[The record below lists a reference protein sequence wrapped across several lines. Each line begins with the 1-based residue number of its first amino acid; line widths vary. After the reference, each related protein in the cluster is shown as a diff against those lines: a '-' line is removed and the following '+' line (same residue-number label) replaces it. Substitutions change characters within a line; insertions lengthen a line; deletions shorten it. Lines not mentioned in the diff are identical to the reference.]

1 MYLLYNLLIYLLTPL
16 ILPYFFF
23 RFLIKKRYRFGLME
37 RLGYYP
43 EERISRITGKKV
55 IWIHSV
61 SVGEVIASIPL
72 VLELKKR
79 YPDYSLI
86 MSTVTETGRETA
98 IKKIPFLNAVVYFP
112 FDLHFSVKNA
122 IDKIKPVVFV
132 MLETEIWPNFLKAL
146 RGKGIPAILING
158 RISDRSYKRY
168 LRVRFFIKEV
178 LKNICVFGMQSNQDV
193 ERIINMGAD
202 KEKVERTGNLK
213 FEHEIKD
220 VSFDAVKKLK
230 ESMNITEDKDI
241 IIAGSTHRGEDE
253 EVIRAYIKVS
263 REISKA
269 LFLIIAPRHLDRL
282 SEIEDILKRYNLSF
296 IRKTMI
302 KKGEASSKYSV
313 ILLDTIGELSAL
325 YSIATVVFVGGS
337 LVPVGGH
344 NILETALFK
353 KPVLFCQ
360 YMHNFREI
368 AEGFKNRGAAIEVAD
383 SDEMAKEIINILN
396 NPNIGKELGGRGF
409 SVIIENKGALEK
421 SIGLIGRFL

>member
-1 MYLLYNLLIYLLTPL
+1 MYFIYNLFIYFSFPL
-16 ILPYFFF
+16 ILPYLVFKS
-23 RFLIKKRYRFGLME
+23 IKRKGSLSGISERFGF
-37 RLGYYP
+37 YP
-43 EERISRITGKKV
+43 DISTGNKKV

-86 MSTVTETGRETA
+86 MSTVTETGRATA
-98 IKKIPFLNAVVYFP
+98 INKIPFLTAVVYFP

-122 IDKIKPVVFV
+122 IDKIKPVLFV

-146 RGKGIPAILING
+146 RGRGIPAILING

-178 LKNICVFGMQSNQDV
+178 LKNICIFGMQSAADT

-213 FEHEIKD
+213 FEHEARDISSD
-220 VSFDAVKKLK
+220 TVKKLK
-230 ESMNITEDKDI
+230 DSMNLTEDKDI

-253 EVIRAYIKVS
+253 EVIKAYLSVVKEVKDAI
-263 REISKA
+263 
-269 LFLIIAPRHLDRL
+269 LIIAPRHLDRL
-282 SEIEDILKRYNLSF
+282 SEIEDILKRYNLFF
-296 IRKTMI
+296 IRKTII
-302 KKGEASSKYSV
+302 KKSEALSKYHV

-325 YSIATVVFVGGS
+325 YSIASVVFVGGS

-344 NILETALFK
+344 NILEPALYK
-353 KPVLFCQ
+353 KPVLFGP
-360 YMHNFREI
+360 YMHNFKEI
-368 AEGFKNRGAAIEVAD
+368 AEGFKNKKAAIEINS
-383 SDEMAKEIINILN
+383 SDEMAREIINILN
-396 NPNIGKELGGRGF
+396 NPDIGKELGERGF
-409 SVIIENKGALEK
+409 SVVVENKGALEK

>member
-1 MYLLYNLLIYLLTPL
+1 MYFIYNLFIYFSFPL
-16 ILPYFFF
+16 ILPYLVLKSIKRKGSLSGISE
-23 RFLIKKRYRFGLME
+23 RF
-37 RLGYYP
+37 GYYP
-43 EERISRITGKKV
+43 DISIGNKKV

-98 IKKIPFLNAVVYFP
+98 INKLPFLNAIVYFP
-112 FDLHFSVKNA
+112 FDLPFSVNNA

-146 RGKGIPAILING
+146 RGRGIPAILLNG

-178 LKNICVFGMQSNQDV
+178 LKNICLFGMQSNQDV

-213 FEHEIKD
+213 FEHEARGISSD
-220 VSFDAVKKLK
+220 TIKKLK
-230 ESMNITEDKDI
+230 ECINITENKNI

-253 EVIRAYIKVS
+253 EVIKAYLSVVKEVKDAI
-263 REISKA
+263 
-269 LFLIIAPRHLDRL
+269 LIIAPRHLDRL

-302 KKGEASSKYSV
+302 KKGEASSKYPV

-325 YSIATVVFVGGS
+325 YSIASVVFVGGS

-344 NILETALFK
+344 NILEPALYK
-353 KPVLFCQ
+353 KPILFGL
-360 YMHNFREI
+360 YMHNFKEI
-368 AEGFKNRGAAIEVAD
+368 AEGFKNKKAAIEINN

-396 NPNIGKELGGRGF
+396 NPDIGKELGEKGF

>member
-1 MYLLYNLLIYLLTPL
+1 MYLLYNLFIYFSFPL
-16 ILPYFFF
+16 ILPYLVLKSIKRKGSLSGISE
-23 RFLIKKRYRFGLME
+23 RF
-37 RLGYYP
+37 GYYP
-43 EERISRITGKKV
+43 DINTGNKKA

-72 VLELKKR
+72 VLELKRR
-79 YPDYSLI
+79 YPNHSLI
-86 MSTVTETGRETA
+86 MSTVTETGRATA

-112 FDLHFSVKNA
+112 FDLNFSVKNA

-132 MLETEIWPNFLKAL
+132 MLETEIWPNFLKGL
-146 RGKGIPAILING
+146 NKRNIPAILING

-193 ERIINMGAD
+193 ERIINMGAV
-202 KEKVERTGNLK
+202 KEMVERTGNLK
-213 FEHEIKD
+213 FEHEARDI
-220 VSFDAVKKLK
+220 SSDAVKKLK

-269 LFLIIAPRHLDRL
+269 PFLIIAPRHLDRL
-282 SEIEDILKRYNLSF
+282 PEIEDILKRYNLSF

-302 KKGEASSKYSV
+302 KKGEALSKYSV
-313 ILLDTIGELSAL
+313 ILLDTIGELSTL
-325 YSIATVVFVGGS
+325 YSIASVVFVGGS

-344 NILETALFK
+344 NILEPALYK
-353 KPVLFCQ
+353 KPILFGP

-396 NPNIGKELGGRGF
+396 DPDIGKKLGERGF
-409 SVIIENKGALEK
+409 SVIVENKGALEK

>member
-16 ILPYFFF
+16 ILTYFFF

-193 ERIINMGAD
+193 ERIINMGAV
-202 KEKVERTGNLK
+202 KEMVERTGNLK
-213 FEHEIKD
+213 FEHEARDI
-220 VSFDAVKKLK
+220 SSDAVKKLK

-253 EVIRAYIKVS
+253 EVVKAYLTVVKEVKDAI
-263 REISKA
+263 
-269 LFLIIAPRHLDRL
+269 LIIAPRHLDRL
-282 SEIEDILKRYNLSF
+282 PEIEDILKRYNLSF
-296 IRKTMI
+296 IRKTII
-302 KKGEASSKYSV
+302 KKGEASSKYHV
-313 ILLDTIGELSAL
+313 ILLDTIGELSTL
-325 YSIATVVFVGGS
+325 YSIASVVFVGGS

-344 NILETALFK
+344 NILEPALYK
-353 KPVLFCQ
+353 KPILFGP

-396 NPNIGKELGGRGF
+396 NPDIGTKLGERGF
-409 SVIIENKGALEK
+409 SVIVENKGALEK